1 MTKQIRVTVNIGLSN
16 RTING
21 MMSITAQDVPKHLEQ
36 DAMGIAVNIMQQMLN
51 DSDNSFLAV
60 AVPVTGIDHPMLSLV
75 AKSAVQTID
84 INSAAFIDEPVAII
98 KDEEETKV
106 NE

>member
-1 MTKQIRVTVNIGLSN
+1 MTKQIRITVNIGLSN
-16 RTING
+16 KTING
-21 MMSITAQDVPKHLEQ
+21 MMSITAQDVPKQLEQ

-51 DSDNSFLAV
+51 DAANNFLVV
-60 AVPVTGIDHPMLSLV
+60 AVPVTGIDRPMLSLV
-75 AKSAVQTID
+75 AKSTVQTID

>member
-16 RTING
+16 KTING
-21 MMSITAQDVPKHLEQ
+21 MMSITAQDVPKQLEQ

-51 DSDNSFLAV
+51 DTDNNFLIV
-60 AVPVTGIDHPMLSLV
+60 AVPVTGVEHPTLSLV
-75 AKSAVQTID
+75 AKSVVQTID
-84 INSAAFIDEPVAII
+84 INAAMFIDEPIAII
-98 KDEEETKV
+98 KDEEEKN